1 MNDILNLFRVLWRYR
16 VSLTVI
22 GAVAGLTGVAVAL
35 LLPVTFRAQTV
46 LSPVESSSS
55 SAGSAL
61 MSQLSGLPGL
71 SSLGISAGASGV
83 EDHIAYLSSRSFTE
97 DFIRDNDLVD
107 IINENEEYA
116 SPEAAMWPAY
126 KKFNLEIRRILRDPI
141 TGLVT
146 LTIEWSDPATSA
158 EWANLYVAKANENL
172 RKQALDRAE
181 RNIAFANDQ
190 LEKTTVMELQQ
201 SVYRLIEAEIRTAM
215 LAQGQE
221 DFAFRVLDRALPP
234 GEKYRPRRGMTV
246 VLFGLLGGFLG
257 LLFVVISELRQL
269 AKSDQSSNPQG

>member
-22 GAVAGLTGVAVAL
+22 GTVAVLTGVAVAL

-55 SAGSAL
+55 SASGAL
-61 MSQLSGLPGL
+61 MSQLAGLPGL

-97 DFIRDNDLVD
+97 DFIRENDLVD
-107 IINENEEYA
+107 IINDNEEYA

-146 LTIEWSDPATSA
+146 LTIEWSDPDVSA
-158 EWANLYVAKANENL
+158 EWANLYVAKANHDL

-190 LEKTTVMELQQ
+190 LEKTTVVELQQ

-221 DFAFRVLDRALPP
+221 DFAFRILDRALPP

-257 LLFVVISELRQL
+257 LLLVVIAELRQL
-269 AKSDQSSNPQG
+269 AKSDSSLNTQE

>member
-1 MNDILNLFRVLWRYR
+1 MNDILNLFRVFWRYR
-16 VSLTVI
+16 ISLTVI
-22 GAVAGLTGVAVAL
+22 GTVACLTGIAVAL

-55 SAGSAL
+55 TSSSAL
-61 MSQLSGLPGL
+61 MSQLAGLPGL

-83 EDHIAYLSSRSFTE
+83 EEHIAYLTSRSFTE
-97 DFIRDNDLVD
+97 AFIRDNDLVD
-107 IINENEEYA
+107 ILNENEEYA

-126 KKFNLEIRRILRDPI
+126 KKFNMEIRRILRDPI

-146 LTIEWSDPATSA
+146 LTIEWSDPETSA
-158 EWANLYVAKANENL
+158 AWANLYVAKANEDL
-172 RKQALDRAE
+172 RRQALDRAE

-190 LEKTTVMELQQ
+190 LQKTTVVELQQ

-234 GEKYRPRRGMTV
+234 GEKYRPRRAMTV
-246 VLFGLLGGFLG
+246 VVFGLLGAFVG
-257 LLFVVISELRQL
+257 LLFVVVSELRQL
-269 AKSDQSSNPQG
+269 ANNDRLAHQG